1 MKEKM
6 KRGVILFS
14 SGVLVIIGIL
24 GIILPIIP
32 GIPFL
37 LLGLSFLG
45 LDATQ
50 YIKKY
55 IS

>member
-6 KRGVILFS
+6 KRGVVLFS
-14 SGVLVIIGIL
+14 SGVLILIGII
-24 GIILPIIP
+24 GIILPIMP

-45 LDATQ
+45 IDATH
-50 YIKKY
+50 YFKKY